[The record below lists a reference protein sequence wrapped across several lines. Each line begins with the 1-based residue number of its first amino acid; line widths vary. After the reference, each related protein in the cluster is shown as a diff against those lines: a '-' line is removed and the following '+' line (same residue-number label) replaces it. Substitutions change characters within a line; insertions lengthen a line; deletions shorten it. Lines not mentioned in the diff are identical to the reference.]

1 MAEVVLFHHAQGL
14 TLGVEAF
21 AAELRRAGHT
31 VHVPDL
37 YEGRTFETLD
47 QGIGYASETGF
58 GTIAERGIAAARSLG
73 DEVVYAGFS
82 LGVIPAQRLAQTRP
96 GAKGALL
103 VDACMPV
110 SEFSEAWPADVPAQV
125 HGMDEDPFFADGG
138 DLDAARELT
147 AATDRAEL
155 FLYPGKQHLFVD
167 SSLPSY
173 DRAAAELLTG
183 RVIAFLNGVR

>member
-14 TLGVEAF
+14 TPGVEAF

-37 YEGRTFETLD
+37 YEGRTFETLE
-47 QGIGYASETGF
+47 QGIGYASRTGF
-58 GTIAERGIAAARSLG
+58 GTVLERGIAAAEPLG

-82 LGVIPAQRLAQTRP
+82 LGVMPAQRLAQTRA

-103 VDACMPV
+103 VSACLPV
-110 SEFSEAWPADVPAQV
+110 SEFSEAWPAGVPVQV
-125 HGMDEDPFFADGG
+125 HGMDGDPFFADEG

-147 AATDRAEL
+147 AGVDHAEL
-155 FLYPGKQHLFVD
+155 FLYPGKQHLFAD

-173 DRAAAELLTG
+173 DRAAADLLTR
-183 RVIAFLNGVR
+183 RVIEFLDGLR